1 MPLQPGKSDTIIARN
16 AREMM
21 KAGHPK
27 AQAWAAAYTNAGLY
41 RKKKK
46 KESK

>member
-1 MPLQPGKSDTIIARN
+1 MPLQPGKSKEVIARN

-21 KAGHPK
+21 RAGHPK
-27 AQAWAAAYTNAGLY
+27 DQAWAAAYNEAGMY

-46 KESK
+46 EG